1 MTDKKQ
7 QDANISSD
15 GKKQDGSEIY
25 FGDSTLQTPEEHK
38 EDEATDP
45 EQDNEITLGND

>member
-7 QDANISSD
+7 TSENISSD
-15 GKKQDGSEIY
+15 GKKQDPSDIY

-45 EQDNEITLGND
+45 EKDNEITLGND